1 MRWVKGSR
9 SRKLTTAR
17 LEFRSDRRLRDAL
30 HAITVFSLIA
40 AGLAVGAWL
49 YSSGRIPA
57 AQLAALTRENAALKA
72 DLDRMRTE
80 LEMERATRT
89 ALTGQVAELSQ
100 RAADLKNQ
108 VDFFTAQ
115 GGRATRR

>member
-9 SRKLTTAR
+9 SRKLTSAR
-17 LEFRSDRRLRDAL
+17 LEFRADRRLRDAL
-30 HAITVFSLIA
+30 HAITVFALIA

-49 YSSGRIPA
+49 YSSGHIPA
-57 AQLAALTRENAALKA
+57 AQLAGLTRENAALKA
-72 DLDRMRTE
+72 DLARMRTE
-80 LEMERATRT
+80 LDMERATRT
-89 ALTGQVAELSQ
+89 SLTGQVAELSQ

-115 GGRATRR
+115 GGRTTRR

>member
-1 MRWVKGSR
+1 MRWVQGSR

-17 LEFRSDRRLRDAL
+17 LEFGSDRRLHDTL
-30 HAITVFSLIA
+30 HVVAVVGLIA

-49 YSSGRIPA
+49 YTSGRIPA
-57 AQLAALTRENAALKA
+57 AQLAALKRENAALKT
-72 DLDRMRTE
+72 DLARTQTE
-80 LEMERATRT
+80 LELERSTRT

-100 RAADLKNQ
+100 QAAELKSQ

-115 GGRATRR
+115 NRRSGKH